1 MNDNLLNESL
11 LESMPYKLLKIVY
24 INSAKHAYTELPV
37 NENLALF
44 GVNNV
49 GKTATLAGIKLVLFP
64 ESNFN
69 SCEEKF
75 HFLGKDGPYSKEE
88 SYPFYFPSP
97 KSFIIA
103 EIQNMSGVYTMVLYK
118 GKSWEYSRFFVPR
131 SYDNIRHLFWAKDLY
146 DNPMFTDLSLKSI
159 GEQLRKMNAVQ
170 TNDEEEIANMLYG
183 GHRGH
188 ADQNKF
194 CAIPLKNGAS
204 KKSISAFK
212 NLYQL
217 AFDIGKTEGDK
228 IPKAIATLI
237 EMNRSRKQEAL
248 DMTVTDQVEKYY
260 QLAQERDYLQNVAN
274 HQDLWLEIDKDY
286 KALETEQSEIITTVY
301 SLKTSLEHKNNS
313 FEQKFK
319 TASEDQSK
327 AQKDEGKAKAAVKV
341 VKEANQLEKGAIGEK
356 KKQFKTLSDDHKKAL
371 KIINDEYLGLKSAL
385 EIAVEFTTIKK
396 EKEVLLAKHTNR
408 ESLEKALEE
417 SVKKSN
423 ELNNQHKQLLTNKKA
438 LEHTLLYKLEPH
450 SASILNA
457 LNPKF
462 SEFPFEHDESA
473 IDTINDFGDLFTISP
488 NKELLFGQ
496 SKFDI
501 NDVKPYSSELQLKQL
516 KKTIERVE
524 LLINGCRTEI
534 SKIQTSLKNTE
545 SFKENVKTLET
556 EIATF
561 ERDILLLESF
571 NKTKIDYEKTKFEIE
586 AREKELDVEN
596 TYLDNLQDKW
606 KLTFFQKG
614 EAESAL
620 TTLNEEKGRYVQWNK
635 SIQLLTKTLDIN
647 DGYDGHVDDLDINQ
661 ECLDNINERYFNYS
675 NKFEPFKNKIRQLM
689 VNVKVEG
696 VEPFLD
702 YLSLADYS
710 EVISKFDLLFLEYPQ
725 KQQWLLK
732 NIQSHNLFIDSQMS
746 ELQDAKNLLI
756 TFIEEL
762 NSDLN
767 QTTISN
773 IEELKLEIR
782 LEPLFEELLDIMS
795 NFDKSDDQALL
806 PETFY
811 LKISTFARKFFNKKN
826 RTIKLQSI
834 ISTVNYCYRLQ
845 GETKFETKGQSG
857 GTTSAITALLL
868 STLLKRISPSYAEV
882 TIPIVVDEIGT
893 LDMHNIDATIKQISS
908 KGFTV
913 FCATPHF
920 SPPVIKGCGNY
931 ITMDQ
936 FTIEKPVVKG
946 CQLLVLPEYIERLK
960 VN

>member
-64 ESNFN
+64 ESNFSN
-69 SCEEKF
+69 CEEKF

-88 SYPFYFPSP
+88 SYPFYFPSS

-118 GKSWEYSRFFVPR
+118 GKSWEYSRFFVPE
-131 SYDNIRHLFWAKDLY
+131 SYENIKHLFWEKDLY
-146 DNPMFTDLSLKSI
+146 DNTTFTELSLKYI
-159 GEQLRKMNAVQ
+159 GDQLRKLNAVQ

-237 EMNRSRKQEAL
+237 EMNRSRKQESL

-274 HQDLWLEIDKDY
+274 HRELWLEVDKDF
-286 KALETEQSEIITTVY
+286 KTLEAELAEVITTVF
-301 SLKTSLEHKNNS
+301 SLKTTLERKQSSFKEEFEIASKNLI
-313 FEQKFK
+313 
-319 TASEDQSK
+319 
-327 AQKDEGKAKAAVKV
+327 KAKSAEGTAKKAT
-341 VKEANQLEKGAIGEK
+341 KEVETKNQLEKGAIGEK
-356 KKQFKTLSDDHKKAL
+356 KKQFKTISEDYKKGL

-385 EIAVEFTTIKK
+385 EIAADFTTIKK
-396 EKEVLLAKHTNR
+396 EKEVLLVKHTNR
-408 ESLEKALEE
+408 ESLEKALKTT
-417 SVKKSN
+417 VDKSN
-423 ELNNQHKQLLTNKKA
+423 ELINQHKQLLSNKET
-438 LEHTLLYKLEPH
+438 LEQTLLYRLKPH
-450 SASILNA
+450 SASVLNA

-462 SEFPFEHDESA
+462 SEFLFEHDQPA
-473 IDTINDFGDLFTISP
+473 IDTINDFGDLFTIST
-488 NKELLFGQ
+488 NKDLLFGQ

-501 NDVKPYSSELQLKQL
+501 VGVKSYSSEVQLEQL
-516 KKTIERVE
+516 NKAIEKIE
-524 LLINGCRTEI
+524 LLISGSRTEI
-534 SKIQTSLKNTE
+534 SKIKVSLENTE
-545 SFKENVKTLET
+545 NFKANVKTLET

-561 ERDILLLESF
+561 EKDILLLESF
-571 NKTKIDYEKTKFEIE
+571 NKTKADYEKTGTDIEI
-586 AREKELDVEN
+586 REKKLNVQIKHFDD
-596 TYLDNLQDKW
+596 LHDKW
-606 KLTFFQKG
+606 KLTFSQKG
-614 EAESAL
+614 GAESVL
-620 TTLNEEKGRYVQWNK
+620 TKLNEEKDKYLQWNR
-635 SIQLLTKTLDIN
+635 SIQLLAKTININ
-647 DGYDGHVDDLDINQ
+647 DYDGQIDDLDISQ
-661 ECLDNINERYFNYS
+661 ECIDNINERNFNYS
-675 NKFEPFKNKIRQLM
+675 NKYEPFKNKARQLM

-746 ELQDAKNLLI
+746 ELQDAKNLL
-756 TFIEEL
+756 TSFIEEL

-767 QTTISN
+767 LTTISN
-773 IEELKLEIR
+773 IEELKLEIK

-795 NFDKSDDQALL
+795 EFDKSDDHSLL
-806 PETFY
+806 PESFY

-834 ISTVNYCYRLQ
+834 ISTINYCYRLQ
-845 GETKFETKGQSG
+845 GEKKFETKGQSG

-920 SPPVIKGCGNY
+920 SPPVIKGCENY
-931 ITMDQ
+931 ISMDQ
-936 FTIEKPVVKG
+936 FKIEKPVVKG
-946 CQLLVLPEYIERLK
+946 CHLLVLPEYIERLK
-960 VN
+960 AN

>member
-49 GKTATLAGIKLVLFP
+49 GKTATLAGIKLMLFP

-69 SCEEKF
+69 NCEEKF

-88 SYPFYFPSP
+88 SYPFYFPSS

-103 EIQNMSGVYTMVLYK
+103 EIQNMSGVYTMILYK
-118 GKSWEYSRFFVPR
+118 GKSWEYSRFFVLE
-131 SYDNIRHLFWAKDLY
+131 SYDKIKHLFWEKDLY
-146 DNPMFTDLSLKSI
+146 DNATFTELSLKYI
-159 GEQLRKMNAVQ
+159 GDQLRKLNAVQ

-217 AFDIGKTEGDK
+217 AFDIGKSEGDK

-237 EMNRSRKQEAL
+237 EMNRSRKQESL

-274 HQDLWLEIDKDY
+274 HRELWLEVDKDFKTL
-286 KALETEQSEIITTVY
+286 KAELAEVITTVF
-301 SLKTSLEHKNNS
+301 SLKTTLERKQNS
-313 FEQKFK
+313 FEEEFEI
-319 TASEDQSK
+319 ASK
-327 AQKDEGKAKAAVKV
+327 NLIKAKSAEASAKKAT
-341 VKEANQLEKGAIGEK
+341 KEVETKNQLEKGAIGEN
-356 KKQFKTLSDDHKKAL
+356 KKQFKTISEDYKKAL

-385 EIAVEFTTIKK
+385 EIAADFTTIKK
-396 EKEVLLAKHTNR
+396 EKEVLLVKHTDR
-408 ESLEKALEE
+408 DILEKALKAT
-417 SVKKSN
+417 VDKSN
-423 ELNNQHKQLLTNKKA
+423 ELINQHKQLLSNKET
-438 LEHTLLYKLEPH
+438 LEQTLLYRLKPH
-450 SASILNA
+450 SASVLNA

-462 SEFPFEHDESA
+462 SEFLFEHDQPA
-473 IDTINDFGDLFTISP
+473 IDTINDFGDLFTIST
-488 NKELLFGQ
+488 NKDLLFGQ

-501 NDVKPYSSELQLKQL
+501 VGVKNYSAELQLEQFNKA
-516 KKTIERVE
+516 IEKIE
-524 LLINGCRTEI
+524 LLISDSRTEI
-534 SKIQTSLKNTE
+534 SKIKVSLENTE
-545 SFKENVKTLET
+545 NFKANVKTLET

-561 ERDILLLESF
+561 EKDILLLESF
-571 NKTKIDYEKTKFEIE
+571 NKTKADYEKTGTDIEI
-586 AREKELDVEN
+586 REKELNVQIKYFDD
-596 TYLDNLQDKW
+596 LHDKW
-606 KLTFFQKG
+606 KLTFSQKG
-614 EAESAL
+614 EAEVVL
-620 TTLNEEKGRYVQWNK
+620 TKLNEEKDKYLQWNR
-635 SIQLLTKTLDIN
+635 SIQLLTKTIN
-647 DGYDGHVDDLDINQ
+647 IDDYDGQIDDIDISQ
-661 ECLDNINERYFNYS
+661 ECIDNLNERYFNYS
-675 NKFEPFKNKIRQLM
+675 NKYEPFKNKARQLM

-702 YLSLADYS
+702 YLSLVDYS
-710 EVISKFDLLFLEYPQ
+710 EVVSKFDLLFLEYPQ

-746 ELQDAKNLLI
+746 ELQDAKNLL
-756 TFIEEL
+756 TSFIEEL
-762 NSDLN
+762 NTDLN
-767 QTTISN
+767 LTTISN
-773 IEELKLEIR
+773 IEELKLEIK

-795 NFDKSDDQALL
+795 EFDKSDDHSLL
-806 PETFY
+806 PESFY

-845 GETKFETKGQSG
+845 GEKTFETKGQSG

-908 KGFTV
+908 NGFTV

-920 SPPVIKGCGNY
+920 SPPVIKGCENY
-931 ITMDQ
+931 ISMDQ
-936 FTIEKPVVKG
+936 FKIEKPVVKG
-946 CQLLVLPEYIERLK
+946 CHLLVLPEYIERLK
-960 VN
+960 AN